1 MISFEEAKRLVI
13 SDFQQRAREALA
25 PRPRLKVCDTGKG
38 GADHCYQ
45 VEENRREAAQADN
58 DASRQSAKWQGWVER
73 IEQLHSFEEYIGWL
87 RSVLQRDGWERFE
100 EGYEVDFR
108 ALRAPLYYSNS
119 YRYDFLTVLMSIHDD
134 MLRAAPVPQE
144 LLRQAYRRMRVA
156 AKPVRRLVDNPN
168 QVPSAVLPAVR
179 SYLPSVSDFLAALR
193 ALAKESADALQRKT
207 LNQWVQ
213 DIIGQQE
220 ETKAAV
226 AAATSAATSPA
237 SKTQSVAVYQAYA
250 SLFNSC
256 VDAYDQ
262 ARQQVTAQS
271 D

>member
-13 SDFQQRAREALA
+13 SDFQQRASEALV

-58 DASRQSAKWQGWVER
+58 DASRKSAQWRGWAER
-73 IEQLHSFEEYIGWL
+73 IEQLQSFEEYISWL
-87 RSVLQRDGWERFE
+87 GSVLQRDGWEGFE

-108 ALRAPLYYSNS
+108 ALRAPLYYSNN

-134 MLRAAPVPQE
+134 MLRAAPAPEV

-168 QVPSAVLPAVR
+168 QVQSAVLPAVQ
-179 SYLPSVSDFLAALR
+179 SYLPAVGFFLAALK
-193 ALAKESADALQRKT
+193 AVAKESADTMQRKA
-207 LNQWVQ
+207 LKQWVEH
-213 DIIGQQE
+213 IARQQE
-220 ETKAAV
+220 EAKAAV
-226 AAATSAATSPA
+226 AAALPVADDA
-237 SKTQSVAVYQAYA
+237 QSVALYQAYA
-250 SLFNSC
+250 ALFNSC

-262 ARQQVTAQS
+262 ARQQAAAQS